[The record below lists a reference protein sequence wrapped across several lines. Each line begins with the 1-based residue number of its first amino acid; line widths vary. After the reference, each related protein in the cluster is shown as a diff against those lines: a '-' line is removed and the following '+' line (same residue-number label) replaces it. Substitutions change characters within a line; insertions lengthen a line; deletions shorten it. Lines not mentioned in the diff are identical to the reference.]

1 MIACQRPEGLVKD
14 SETPQTLLIWDLH
27 SIQCQRPLSSC
38 PQQRQGH
45 FPGSASLILLIVK
58 IPSPPSLIGRHI
70 WLRPTKW
77 NFHDLANNSTEKKQT
92 DRQQIRILCPMEPW
106 HHLWEHSQFHSS
118 MCAIRDATKVWEQL
132 ARIVDVNGH
141 FNQVGAKK
149 RVMST
154 ILIIKALSHP
164 LSTVSW
170 VLLSPFPHGT
180 LHLQNFNSL
189 YRSCFCFWSY

>member
-27 SIQCQRPLSSC
+27 RFNAK
-38 PQQRQGH
+38 GH
-45 FPGSASLILLIVK
+45 SPHAPNNAMAISQEVLSLILLIVK

-70 WLRPTKW
+70 WLRPIKW